1 MDISRDIVISFSEYY
16 DFIIRE
22 LYTLPI
28 FYTIR
33 WDRKKKKLNEIFLFL
48 DLISFKLHNYEKR

>member
-33 WDRKKKKLNEIFLFL
+33 WDTKKKLNEIFLFL

>member
-33 WDRKKKKLNEIFLFL
+33 WDRKKKLKFCFFSI
-48 DLISFKLHNYEKR
+48 

>member
-33 WDRKKKKLNEIFLFL
+33 WDRKKKLNEIFLFL

>member
-33 WDRKKKKLNEIFLFL
+33 WDRKKKIKILLFL
-48 DLISFKLHNYEKR
+48 DLTFFKLHNYEKR

>member
-28 FYTIR
+28 FYMIR
-33 WDRKKKKLNEIFLFL
+33 WDRKKKIKRNFPFSRFNIFQ
-48 DLISFKLHNYEKR
+48 IT

>member
-33 WDRKKKKLNEIFLFL
+33 WDRKKKIKRNFPFSRFNIFQ
-48 DLISFKLHNYEKR
+48 IT